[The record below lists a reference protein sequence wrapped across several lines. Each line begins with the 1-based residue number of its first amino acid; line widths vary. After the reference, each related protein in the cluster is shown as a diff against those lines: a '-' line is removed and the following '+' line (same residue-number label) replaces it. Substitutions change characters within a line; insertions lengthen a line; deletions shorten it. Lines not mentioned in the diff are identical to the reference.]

1 MAEDLK
7 ATKAA
12 LRNRMREGLRTLDAA
27 ARAEEATAIRAA
39 IRHWPR
45 WARARCVLAFL
56 PLPTEVDLRPLLA
69 EALGRGVRVAVP
81 ESDMDGTFQPR
92 ELASVDPH
100 DLETDAMGIP
110 VPRRRVTVP
119 VQEIEVVLVP
129 GVAFDPAGRRL
140 GRGGGF
146 YDRFLSRL
154 PRPASTVGVCF
165 GVQRVAS
172 VPTGEGD
179 VPVEWLAMP
188 GDVVAAQPASPI

>member
-7 ATKAA
+7 TTKAA
-12 LRNRMREGLRTLDAA
+12 LRNRVREGLRTLDAA

-45 WARARCVLAFL
+45 WAQARCVLAFL

-81 ESDMDGTFQPR
+81 ESDTDGTFLPR
-92 ELASVDPH
+92 ELASVDPR

-154 PRPASTVGVCF
+154 PRPAVTVGVCF
-165 GVQRVAS
+165 GVQRLAS